1 MLVKQKENKMKNRFN
16 VEVKV
21 GSVIFENY
29 GVGCGT
35 FEGVVTEINN
45 GWYTAISKDGEEVTN
60 TISSVEPNQTHKTIG
75 SYLVN
80 SPVGNGIA

>member
-1 MLVKQKENKMKNRFN
+1 MKNRFN

-21 GSVIFENY
+21 GSMIFENY

-45 GWYTAISKDGEEVTN
+45 GWYTAISKNGEKVTN

-75 SYLVN
+75 SYLID
-80 SPVGNGIA
+80 SPIGNGIA

>member
-1 MLVKQKENKMKNRFN
+1 MKNRFN

-35 FEGVVTEINN
+35 FEGVDTEINN

>member
-1 MLVKQKENKMKNRFN
+1 MLVKQKEKTMKNRFN

-21 GSVIFENY
+21 GSMIFENY

-45 GWYTAISKDGEEVTN
+45 GWYTAISKDGEKVTN
-60 TISSVEPNQTHKTIG
+60 EISSVEPNQTHKNIG
-75 SYLVN
+75 AYLID
-80 SPVGNGIA
+80 SPVDNGIA

>member
-1 MLVKQKENKMKNRFN
+1 MKNRFN
-16 VEVKV
+16 IEVKV

-29 GVGCGT
+29 GVLCGT

-45 GWYTAISKDGEEVTN
+45 GWYTAISKDGEEVTS
-60 TISSVEPNQTHKTIG
+60 TISSVKPNQTHKTIG
-75 SYLVN
+75 AYLID

>member
-1 MLVKQKENKMKNRFN
+1 MKNRFN

-45 GWYTAISKDGEEVTN
+45 GWYTAVSTNGNGEEVTN
-60 TISSVEPNQTHKTIG
+60 EVSGVEQNQENKIIG
-75 SYLVN
+75 TYLID
-80 SPVGNGIA
+80 SAIGFGIV